1 MTSKLILLTTVL
13 AAGVTWLPRV
23 FPFFL
28 VKYRQLPNVVV
39 RFLKYL
45 PISIIFAL
53 LISSLMETQVWSLP
67 RIRWAELVVTVV
79 SLFIA
84 LRYKHIL
91 LTVLVGVVGMAL
103 LRFFF

>member
-1 MTSKLILLTTVL
+1 MIIVTIVL
-13 AAGVTWLPRV
+13 AAVVTWLPRV
-23 FPFFL
+23 FPFIL
-28 VKYRQLPNVVV
+28 VKYRQLPDIVV

-53 LISSLMETQVWSLP
+53 LISSLMDTQVWSIP
-67 RIRWAELVVTVV
+67 RIRWPELVVTLV
-79 SLFIA
+79 SLLVA

>member
-1 MTSKLILLTTVL
+1 MTSKLMIVTIVL
-13 AAGVTWLPRV
+13 AAVVTWLPRV
-23 FPFFL
+23 FPFIL
-28 VKYRQLPNVVV
+28 VKYRQLPDIVV

-67 RIRWAELVVTVV
+67 RVRWLELVVTVV